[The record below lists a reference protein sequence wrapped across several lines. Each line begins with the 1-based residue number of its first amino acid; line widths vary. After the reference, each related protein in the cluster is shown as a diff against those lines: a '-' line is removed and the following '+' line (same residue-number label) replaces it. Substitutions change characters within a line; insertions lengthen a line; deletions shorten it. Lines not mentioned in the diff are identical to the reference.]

1 MASPTSL
8 LKTALTCEA
17 FNISCV
23 RQLSRFH
30 LRRLASLLMD
40 TRTNPKHRKKIGNIT
55 SFKDMSQGLIGTMIL
70 SGSLKVL
77 KTLM

>member
-30 LRRLASLLMD
+30 LRRLASLLMN
-40 TRTNPKHRKKIGNIT
+40 TRTNPKHTQKNKEHNLIY
-55 SFKDMSQGLIGTMIL
+55 DMSQGLIGTIIL

-77 KTLM
+77 KT